1 MVTNNRA
8 ILIDDEKHALNSLKI
23 IIKEFAPEI
32 EIVGMASSA
41 KEGLELIEEKLPDV
55 VFLDIQMPHMSGI
68 ELMESIDNNR
78 TFKLV
83 FLTAFNNFA
92 QEAFQLNAFDY
103 LLKPVS
109 IPKFLELAKKLN
121 NNSINTKNHQDILKK
136 SFQNKLAIPSSD
148 GIEFITISDIIRIE
162 ASGSYV
168 IIYTTNNKP
177 KMFSRNLKSMEKLLV
192 NHAFFR
198 VHKSHLI
205 NLNYVKNYSSQK
217 DGGTITMIDG
227 SLTYLSRKNKEEFIS
242 LYKLI

>member
-1 MVTNNRA
+1 MATNNRA
-8 ILIDDEKHALNSLKI
+8 ILIDDEKHALNSLEI

-32 EIVGMASSA
+32 EIVGKASSA
-41 KEGLELIEEKLPDV
+41 KEGLKLIKEKLPDV

-68 ELMESIDNNR
+68 ELMESIGNNR

-121 NNSINTKNHQDILKK
+121 NNSKYTKNHQDVLKK

-168 IIYTTNNKP
+168 IIHTTNNKP